1 MTNRQ
6 TTAAP
11 DAGLLFGRGRVEND
25 PEIRNRRAVVSIRR
39 VEVPPAAAMT
49 DLTGKPKAIFLIGLG
64 GTGKTMLARWLGW
77 RMAEQGRAA
86 LIAALDPQNR
96 SLADWF
102 AGVAEPETSDM
113 HHTARWA
120 RDVLEHLMT
129 EKISGLLDFGGGD
142 VSLLKLVDL
151 MPDLADRMVAE
162 GVEPVACHCLGP
174 RIDDLT
180 PLQSLREAGF
190 RPRSTLLVLNE
201 GRVDSTLTREEAFA
215 RVMRHSD
222 LLGAVGEGGVTIWMP
237 RLEPDVAAQIEGKR
251 LTFGMARDGLVPEG
265 ATFEPIGGFER
276 SMVRRWLERMDQA
289 FAPVSSWL
297 P

>member
-1 MTNRQ
+1 MRERR
-6 TTAAP
+6 TTARGDVVP
-11 DAGLLFGRGRVEND
+11 LFGRARIEND
-25 PEIRNRRAVVSIRR
+25 PEITNRRAVLSIRR
-39 VEVPPAAAMT
+39 PPTSATAPVV
-49 DLTGKPKAIFLIGLG
+49 DLSGKPKAVFLIGLG

-77 RMAEQGRAA
+77 RMADQGRAA

-96 SLADWF
+96 TLADWF
-102 AGVAEPETSDM
+102 TGVVEPETSDM

-120 RDVLEHLMT
+120 RDVLDHLMA
-129 EKISGLLDFGGGD
+129 EKITGVLDFGGGD
-142 VSLLKLVDL
+142 VSLLKLVD
-151 MPDLADRMVAE
+151 MAPDLVSRMVAD
-162 GVEPVACHCLGP
+162 GLEPVACYCLGP

-190 RPRSTLLVLNE
+190 RPRSTLLILNE
-201 GRVDSTLTREEAFA
+201 GRVDSTLSREEAFA

-222 LLGAVGEGGVTIWMP
+222 LLGAVGEGAVTIWMP
-237 RLEPDVAAQIEGKR
+237 RLEPDVAARIEGKR

-265 ATFEPIGGFER
+265 ATFDPIGGFER

-289 FAPVSSWL
+289 FAPVASWL